1 MYAADM
7 DAKLREAMEST
18 LLKQQ
23 HRLELYIERMKGLSP
38 LDKLN
43 QGLTYVTNAEGKS
56 VSDIDLVEKGQKLTL
71 QMKNGQI
78 SALVT
83 DKERIRREY

>member
-1 MYAADM
+1 
-7 DAKLREAMEST
+7 
-18 LLKQQ
+18 
-23 HRLELYIERMKGLSP
+23 MKGLSP
-38 LDKLN
+38 LDQLN

-56 VSDIDLVEKGQKLTL
+56 ISDIDMVEKGQILTL

-78 SALVT
+78 SALVM